1 MKKLIYLISE
11 KWVNLES
18 IMKSEIGQAQEE
30 NCQIILS
37 YLPSREDKRKNMKT
51 EAERDLKMKGNKA

>member
-1 MKKLIYLISE
+1 
-11 KWVNLES
+11 
-18 IMKSEIGQAQEE
+18 MKSEIGQAQEE

-51 EAERDLKMKGNKA
+51 EAERDLKMKGNRA